1 MDDIYFRKIM
11 TTIIVA
17 SLLVLSFFLLRPIL
31 LSIIVGFILA
41 FIFSPIYTRLQK
53 KIKSRNLTSFLICFL
68 LLLLIILPVWI
79 LTPIFIDQSIK
90 FYVASQNIDFIEP
103 FKAIFP
109 SLFALEGFSAEI
121 GSVVNSFVASTANS
135 LMNTFSD
142 ILLNFPNLF
151 LQFLVAFFTF
161 FFVLKDKDKVVKYIQ
176 SLLPF
181 SKEVEKKLFKSSKD
195 ITFSVIYVQIII
207 GLIQGI
213 ITGAGFLIFG
223 APNALLLTFFAIIAG
238 IFPVIGTAI
247 IWVPVAIYLFISGN
261 TFAALGIMIFGL
273 ISSMVD
279 NLIRPI
285 IVSKRTTLSPGVIL
299 IGMIGGLLFFG
310 VLGFILGPLIIAYL
324 VIILEI
330 YQNRKVEGI
339 LIQPPKIKT
348 R

>member
-1 MDDIYFRKIM
+1 MATLHTPDRCVQLGFF
-11 TTIIVA
+11 
-17 SLLVLSFFLLRPIL
+17 SFG
-31 LSIIVGFILA
+31 V
-41 FIFSPIYTRLQK
+41 
-53 KIKSRNLTSFLICFL
+53 
-68 LLLLIILPVWI
+68 
-79 LTPIFIDQSIK
+79 
-90 FYVASQNIDFIEP
+90 
-103 FKAIFP
+103 
-109 SLFALEGFSAEI
+109 
-121 GSVVNSFVASTANS
+121 
-135 LMNTFSD
+135 
-142 ILLNFPNLF
+142 
-151 LQFLVAFFTF
+151 
-161 FFVLKDKDKVVKYIQ
+161 
-176 SLLPF
+176 
-181 SKEVEKKLFKSSKD
+181 
-195 ITFSVIYVQIII
+195 
-207 GLIQGI
+207 
-213 ITGAGFLIFG
+213 
-223 APNALLLTFFAIIAG
+223 PNALLLTFFAIIAG